1 MLVQQLVFEALFP
14 DLVELDF
21 ALRLTLDPSL
31 FLVFIASSSLS
42 FLLVCAEKCLVFT
55 LLLINA
61 LHGLFI
67 FLRMFLRRTGSEFT
81 KIEIYLPGRV
91 EICQSELSLGNIFS
105 QNIVNVAV
113 LHLLLRLQL
122 LFPPVL
128 QYQLQLLLLIKG
140 KLVRILEQLHKL
152 AFGQAAA
159 TLQKLLH
166 ALGVLLLVS
175 VLLNSVLVRALRRES
190 AIFAHLV
197 RLHSCEV

>member
-1 MLVQQLVFEALFP
+1 M
-14 DLVELDF
+14 
-21 ALRLTLDPSL
+21 TLDPSL

-42 FLLVCAEKCLVFT
+42 FLLVCAKKCLVFT

-122 LFPPVL
+122 LFPPIL

>member
-1 MLVQQLVFEALFP
+1 
-14 DLVELDF
+14 
-21 ALRLTLDPSL
+21 
-31 FLVFIASSSLS
+31 
-42 FLLVCAEKCLVFT
+42 
-55 LLLINA
+55 
-61 LHGLFI
+61 
-67 FLRMFLRRTGSEFT
+67 MFLRRTGSEFT
-81 KIEIYLPGRV
+81 KIEIYLPGRI

-122 LFPPVL
+122 LFPPIL